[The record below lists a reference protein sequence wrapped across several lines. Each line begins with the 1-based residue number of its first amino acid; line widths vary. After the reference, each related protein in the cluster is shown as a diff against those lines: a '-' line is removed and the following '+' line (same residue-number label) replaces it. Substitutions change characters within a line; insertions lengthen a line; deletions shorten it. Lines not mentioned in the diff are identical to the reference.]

1 MLDKARILKLLVVDN
16 FSKQLSMEKFF
27 KNNVQHDI
35 YLKLLILRV
44 KMNEKISEMSL
55 FSNAFLKARQR

>member
-1 MLDKARILKLLVVDN
+1 MLDKARISKLLVVDN
-16 FSKQLSMEKFF
+16 FSKQMSMEKFF